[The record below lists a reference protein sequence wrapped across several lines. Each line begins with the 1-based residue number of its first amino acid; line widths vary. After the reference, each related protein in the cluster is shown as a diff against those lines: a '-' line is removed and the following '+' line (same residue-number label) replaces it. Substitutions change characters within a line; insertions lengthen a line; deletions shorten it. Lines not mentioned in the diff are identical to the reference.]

1 MSESQPSWHR
11 VILSINSN
19 IEEAIHV
26 LNKVAL
32 KIVLVTDTNG
42 VLVGTISDGDIRRGL
57 LQGLNLTSPV
67 ESIVHHDAVVVA
79 PEANR
84 DLVLQLMASNKI
96 QQIPIVNESMH
107 VIGLHLW
114 DEVSTP
120 SVRSNIMVIM
130 AGGKGTRLYPQT
142 LLCPKPLLMISGKP
156 ILEHIIERAKKEG
169 FSNFILA
176 THYLGQMIEDHFG
189 NGEHFGVRIE
199 YLREESPLGT
209 AGALSLLNPV
219 PESPVVVTNGDV
231 ITDIKYGDLL
241 EFHKKNGAA
250 ATMAV
255 RLYEWQNPFGVVQTN
270 GIEIS
275 SYEEKPVSRSYI
287 NAGIYVIDSAVIN
300 SLPRLEPYDMPYV
313 FDLLKDRGESTI
325 AYVIHE
331 SWLDVG
337 HPKDLEAARMSNLNS
352 VNLEKHD

>member
-1 MSESQPSWHR
+1 MANTDLWRKTILPESS
-11 VILSINSN
+11 SIQD
-19 IEEAIHV
+19 AIQV
-26 LNKVAL
+26 LNNIAL
-32 KIVLVTDTNG
+32 KIVLVVNEDS

-57 LQGLNLTSPV
+57 LKGLSLLSPI
-67 ESIVHHDAVVVA
+67 EGIIHKRALVVY
-79 PEANR
+79 PEVSR
-84 DLVLQLMASNKI
+84 EQVIQLMIQNRI
-96 QQIPIVNESMH
+96 QQIPIINEMKH
-107 VIGLHLW
+107 LIGLHLW
-114 DEVSTP
+114 DELSTP
-120 SVRSNIMVIM
+120 IARDNRMVIM
-130 AGGKGTRLYPQT
+130 VGGKGTRLYPQT
-142 LLCPKPLLMISGKP
+142 LHCPKPLLMISGKP

-300 SLPRLEPYDMPYV
+300 LLPRLEPYDMPYV
-313 FDLLKDRGESTI
+313 FDLLKARGDSTI
-325 AYVIHE
+325 AYVIYE
-331 SWLDVG
+331 PWLDVG